1 MIPFDASSLQL
12 NRKEN
17 KKKQQTLD
25 NFQFVQL
32 FLGSLKFYLMIGNNE
47 K

>member
-32 FLGSLKFYLMIGNNE
+32 FFRFVKVFFDDW
-47 K
+47 